1 MIHPPKTATIPR
13 RAREQDTQTPAE
25 DAAAVVP
32 ERPLAL
38 DTTLRTIPA
47 SPRRAP
53 CGFFRDPDA
62 LRALAGLAPP
72 LFEGKGPDEPVRVW
86 VAGCGTG
93 EEAWSIAILLA
104 EHAATLAHPPSIQ
117 LFATDTDA
125 AACARGRNALYLAST
140 VAGVPAARL
149 KRFFAW
155 EGGGYRVAKS
165 IREAVLFATHDVLRD
180 PAFDR
185 LDLVVCRGLLSA
197 LPADAQARAMETFHQ
212 ALRPGGVLFLGTGE
226 SAGDAAGF
234 VPAAE
239 AHPVYRRDDEPPRLS
254 AAPGGEILIHAGPG
268 SRT

>member
-13 RAREQDTQTPAE
+13 RVREQDIQAPAAPA
-25 DAAAVVP
+25 AAAVP
-32 ERPLAL
+32 EPPLAL
-38 DTTLRTIPA
+38 DTTLRTITAP
-47 SPRRAP
+47 PRRAP
-53 CGFFRDPDA
+53 AGFFRDPDA
-62 LRALAGLAPP
+62 LRALAGLVPS

-104 EHAATLAHPPSIQ
+104 EHAATLAHPPACQ

-140 VAGVPAARL
+140 VAGLPAERL
-149 KRFFAW
+149 KRFFTW

-165 IREAVLFATHDVLRD
+165 IREAVLFATHDMLRD

-197 LPADAQARAMETFHQ
+197 LPAEGQAQVMTTFYQ
-212 ALRPGGVLFLGTGE
+212 ALRPGGVLFLGVGE
-226 SAGDAAGF
+226 SPGDGF
-234 VPAAE
+234 APAAE
-239 AHPVYRRDDEPPRLS
+239 AHPVYRRD
-254 AAPGGEILIHAGPG
+254 AALAPLPTLPGGEILTHAATG